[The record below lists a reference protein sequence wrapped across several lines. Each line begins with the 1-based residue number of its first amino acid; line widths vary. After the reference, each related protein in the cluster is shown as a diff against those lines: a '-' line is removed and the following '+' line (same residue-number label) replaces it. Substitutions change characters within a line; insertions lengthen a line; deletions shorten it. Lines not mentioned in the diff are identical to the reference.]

1 MQELRMKNKVIV
13 VLVLIVAMAGWFARR
28 SYTSTSP
35 LTFESKPR
43 PVFKEI
49 KVPTSQKPQI
59 TLSPSGALYLLAV
72 AGEEEHQRLV
82 LSISHDGG
90 DTFSS
95 PVAVSSEDAVVAAH
109 GENGPSLVQ
118 TPTAVYATWQE
129 RKAGSPNQIMFARSL
144 QMGHRFEN
152 PIAVTDKQQPSFN
165 GFSTMRVAPNGDI
178 YVAWLDG
185 RDAGPKGTFAV
196 YLAKSSD
203 KGASFSSN
211 TRIDLGACP
220 CCRPNIAFGEH
231 GEIYVAWRKVF
242 EGDVRDMVIAIS
254 NDAGKS
260 FSAPKKVAE
269 DGWVLHACPDSGPAM
284 VAANGKVYLAW
295 YSEGHEKA
303 GIRLAVSQDDGRSF
317 SSPQIASHEVLD
329 PNHPQLSVSEDGR
342 VLLAFQGR
350 DRRQD
355 SWSPTQI
362 FVAAV
367 DHGGKADVPQALP
380 LEQRSA
386 SYPAL
391 LSASAGKI
399 FVAWTETIG
408 DSQQVE
414 LCRGRSIKD

>member
-1 MQELRMKNKVIV
+1 MKNKVIV
-13 VLVLIVAMAGWFARR
+13 VLVLIIAMAGWFVRR
-28 SYTSTSP
+28 SYTSTSR
-35 LTFESKPR
+35 LAFESKPR

-49 KVPTSQKPQI
+49 KTAVSQKPQI
-59 TLSPSGALYLLAV
+59 ALSTSGALYLLAV
-72 AGEEEHQRLV
+72 AGEEDHQHLV

-90 DTFSS
+90 DTFST
-95 PVAVSSEDAVVAAH
+95 PVPVSSEDAVVAAH

-129 RKAGSPNQIMFARSL
+129 RKAGGPNQIMFARSL
-144 QMGHRFEN
+144 QMGHTFEK
-152 PIAVTDKQQPSFN
+152 PISVTDKQQPSFN

-178 YVAWLDG
+178 YVVWLDG

-196 YLAKSSD
+196 YLAKSTD
-203 KGASFSSN
+203 RGASFSPN

-231 GEIYVAWRKVF
+231 GEVHVSWRKVF
-242 EGDVRDMVIAIS
+242 DGDVRDIVVAVS

-260 FSAPKKVAE
+260 FSAPRKVAE

-284 VAANGKVYLAW
+284 VAANGKLYVAW
-295 YSEGHEKA
+295 YSEGQGKA
-303 GIRLAVSQDDGRSF
+303 GIRLAASQDQGRSF
-317 SSPQIASHEVLD
+317 SSPQIASHDVLD
-329 PNHPQLSVSEDGR
+329 PNHPQLSVSGDGR

-350 DRRQD
+350 DNYKQD

-362 FVAAV
+362 FVAAI
-367 DHGGKADVPQALP
+367 DDSGKAEMPQALP

-386 SYPAL
+386 AYPAL
-391 LSASAGKI
+391 LSAGAGRI
-399 FVAWTETIG
+399 FVAWTETTG

-414 LCRGRSIKD
+414 LCRGRNIKD